1 MKTLRVK
8 ILIPIL
14 VLAFICIAY
23 SGWNIKSM
31 KSLKE
36 SSLQNSEK
44 NSEAIHKLD
53 SLSIEFQKMHK
64 LLFIYFVTGNETAK
78 TEIRKE
84 VSDVADYVT
93 SDIEEYEKGIDKK
106 STKEVNSFKTFKER
120 YNEMYDKYMESLKL
134 SEDDIGGA
142 IQIANDELDPLVDKT
157 ESSINALTEAIQH
170 DITQSNES
178 QAKTFDTSINMSI
191 IQIILSIIIS
201 VISVFACIVT
211 ITKPTT
217 NTTKDLDRVVERLE
231 NDNADLTERIPV
243 RTKDEIG
250 RLVNGI
256 NKFMDVLQR
265 VIGDVVASSNGLRES
280 FYDVE
285 NSIALANNSS
295 CDVSAVMQ
303 ELSASMEEV
312 SATLLTI
319 DKNVQEVDDS
329 VEEFAK
335 TSEDILEYSNEMQKR
350 AYNLEQSAVDSQ
362 KTTGEIVGEIIDS
375 LKKAID
381 NSRSVEQVAILT
393 NEILSISS
401 QTNLLALNASIEAAR
416 AGEAGKGFAV
426 VADEIRQLAD
436 SSRETANNIQKI
448 NETVVSA
455 VKELS
460 TNSNQIVEYIDAHIL
475 PDYKNFV
482 MSGRKYSDDSVYI
495 NNEMNQFTEKT
506 RKLHKVIN
514 KLLNSLSNITT
525 VIEDSAKG
533 IENAAQGTTSL
544 AGEVQNIKSELD
556 SSMKLVDVLEQN
568 CNRFNLEKSI
578 KNINV
583 VSEAELEKNDESLLE
598 KTDSDGEV
606 ENSDENTEI
615 DENV

>member
-1 MKTLRVK
+1 MKTLRLK

-14 VLAFICIAY
+14 VLAFICTAY

-31 KSLKE
+31 KDLKQ
-36 SSLQNSEK
+36 SSIENSEK
-44 NSEAIHKLD
+44 NSNAIHKLD
-53 SLSIEFQKMHK
+53 LLSIEFQKMHK

-84 VSDVADYVT
+84 VSDVASEVT
-93 SDIEEYEKGIDKK
+93 SDIEEYEKGIDKNN
-106 STKEVNSFKTFKER
+106 TKEINSFKTFKER
-120 YNEMYDKYMESLKL
+120 YNELYEKYMESLKL
-134 SEDDIGGA
+134 CEDDIGGA
-142 IQIANDELDPLVDKT
+142 IQMANDELGPLVDKT
-157 ESSINALTEAIQH
+157 EASINALTDAIQYE
-170 DITQSNES
+170 IAQSNES
-178 QAKTFDTSINMSI
+178 QAKTFDVSINMSI
-191 IQIILSIIIS
+191 LQIVISIIIS
-201 VISVFACIVT
+201 VISILACIIT

-217 NTTKDLDRVVERLE
+217 NTTKDLEKVVDKLE
-231 NDNADLTERIPV
+231 NNNGDLTERIPV

-265 VIGDVVASSNGLRES
+265 VIGDVVASSNGLKES

-285 NSIALANNSS
+285 NSIAVVNNSS

-312 SATLLTI
+312 SATLITI
-319 DKNVQEVDDS
+319 DKSVQEVDDS
-329 VEEFAK
+329 VAEFARS
-335 TSEDILEYSNEMQKR
+335 SENILDYSNEMQKR
-350 AYNLEQSAVDSQ
+350 AYDLEQNAVDSQ
-362 KTTGEIVGEIIDS
+362 KTTGQIVGEIIES

-381 NSRSVEQVAILT
+381 NSKSVEQVASLT

-448 NETVVSA
+448 NENVISA
-455 VKELS
+455 VNELS
-460 TNSNQIVEYIDAHIL
+460 ANSNQIVEYIDSHIL
-475 PDYKNFV
+475 PDYNNFV
-482 MSGRKYSDDSVYI
+482 SSGRKYKDDSVYI
-495 NNEMNQFTEKT
+495 NNEMNQFAEKT
-506 RKLHKVIN
+506 RNLHTVIN
-514 KLLNSLSNITT
+514 KLLNSLSNITA

-544 AGEVQNIKSELD
+544 AGEVQKIKSEMD
-556 SSMKLVDVLEQN
+556 NSMELVGVLEQN
-568 CNRFNLEKSI
+568 CSRFNMENSI
-578 KNINV
+578 SEINMIPE
-583 VSEAELEKNDESLLE
+583 SEQE
-598 KTDSDGEV
+598 KTDEGLSGTEDF
-606 ENSDENTEI
+606 DETNQNEEI
-615 DENV
+615 